1 MIDSYVKALEKFKY
15 AVYIEMIY
23 FAKDRRLGWSGFS
36 DCIYNENST
45 MGINLFV
52 MGLCLFMTVWN
63 ILFIIFVIV
72 LRISQKVKS
81 YIIWNNFDSCLYT
94 ILWYG
99 LSKWLARNES
109 FVCMS

>member
-63 ILFIIFVIV
+63 ILSIILAMDEVFLQ
-72 LRISQKVKS
+72 LRTT
-81 YIIWNNFDSCLYT
+81 YLLEC
-94 ILWYG
+94 
-99 LSKWLARNES
+99 E
-109 FVCMS
+109 